1 MRFFKHT
8 ILLFFTTLFVQVISA
23 QDPADADEH
32 FKNTNYPFALDLYSK
47 LVKTQPDVFLFQYRA
62 GYSIMHIEMDRKKAI
77 PYLEKAVDLEPDNS
91 DAHYWLGRAYHHA
104 LKLDK
109 AEEEFNKYKSISKR
123 NFDDEINLSISWVNN
138 AKELIKNP
146 IEVEFENLGPTI
158 NTDYPEYNPF
168 IDSAESMI
176 VFTSRRKENKGSA
189 IEFDGYYSSDIWISS
204 VQSGQFAVPEN
215 AGSMVNTTL
224 DEQCV
229 GLTSD
234 GQQMFVYIDHISEY
248 GDIYYC
254 DWKKGKFYK
263 RIKFEESVNSKD
275 FESSATLSPD
285 GNTLFFARKDKK
297 GSKDIYMTR
306 KLPNG
311 KWGLSQKLPETINT
325 EYEEDFPV
333 LSVDGQTLYFS
344 SQGHNSI
351 GGYDLFKST
360 WNPEYNE
367 WSQAENLG
375 YPLNSTGDNMS
386 ISFTANEDYAY
397 VARWREDSYGYQDIY
412 RVRYVEK
419 DTRKAVVKSTL
430 KNTSG
435 TGAGIGFISVIDLNT
450 QEEVGSYQ
458 SDYKGDFIM
467 ILSPGKYQVL
477 IDVDGY
483 KPYAEELTI
492 LGKSDFQDFI
502 MKDFNLSPN

>member
-1 MRFFKHT
+1 
-8 ILLFFTTLFVQVISA
+8 
-23 QDPADADEH
+23 
-32 FKNTNYPFALDLYSK
+32 
-47 LVKTQPDVFLFQYRA
+47 
-62 GYSIMHIEMDRKKAI
+62 
-77 PYLEKAVDLEPDNS
+77 
-91 DAHYWLGRAYHHA
+91 
-104 LKLDK
+104 
-109 AEEEFNKYKSISKR
+109 
-123 NFDDEINLSISWVNN
+123 
-138 AKELIKNP
+138 
-146 IEVEFENLGPTI
+146 
-158 NTDYPEYNPF
+158 
-168 IDSAESMI
+168 MI

-204 VQSGQFAVPEN
+204 VQSGQFGVPEN

-360 WNPEYNE
+360 
-367 WSQAENLG
+367 
-375 YPLNSTGDNMS
+375 
-386 ISFTANEDYAY
+386 
-397 VARWREDSYGYQDIY
+397 
-412 RVRYVEK
+412 
-419 DTRKAVVKSTL
+419 
-430 KNTSG
+430 
-435 TGAGIGFISVIDLNT
+435 
-450 QEEVGSYQ
+450 
-458 SDYKGDFIM
+458 
-467 ILSPGKYQVL
+467 
-477 IDVDGY
+477 
-483 KPYAEELTI
+483 
-492 LGKSDFQDFI
+492 
-502 MKDFNLSPN
+502 

>member
-62 GYSIMHIEMDRKKAI
+62 GFSIMHIEMDRKKAI

-123 NFDDEINLSISWVNN
+123 NFDDESNLSISWVNN

-215 AGSMVNTTL
+215 AEVWWTL
-224 DEQCV
+224 
-229 GLTSD
+229 L
-234 GQQMFVYIDHISEY
+234 
-248 GDIYYC
+248 
-254 DWKKGKFYK
+254 
-263 RIKFEESVNSKD
+263 
-275 FESSATLSPD
+275 
-285 GNTLFFARKDKK
+285 
-297 GSKDIYMTR
+297 
-306 KLPNG
+306 
-311 KWGLSQKLPETINT
+311 
-325 EYEEDFPV
+325 
-333 LSVDGQTLYFS
+333 
-344 SQGHNSI
+344 
-351 GGYDLFKST
+351 
-360 WNPEYNE
+360 
-367 WSQAENLG
+367 
-375 YPLNSTGDNMS
+375 
-386 ISFTANEDYAY
+386 
-397 VARWREDSYGYQDIY
+397 
-412 RVRYVEK
+412 
-419 DTRKAVVKSTL
+419 
-430 KNTSG
+430 
-435 TGAGIGFISVIDLNT
+435 
-450 QEEVGSYQ
+450 
-458 SDYKGDFIM
+458 
-467 ILSPGKYQVL
+467 
-477 IDVDGY
+477 
-483 KPYAEELTI
+483 
-492 LGKSDFQDFI
+492 
-502 MKDFNLSPN
+502 